1 MKALK
6 KMAAVVLAAAVVL
19 TMLAG
24 CGKKYGTPEQEILKK
39 INEIRAQQNT
49 GLAPVEKDPT
59 LSKAA
64 SALLEEFAKH
74 PVETASG
81 DGYKLTEDQVK
92 QILRDVTGRDK
103 KIGAQDFGPYGFDS
117 IEGGDC
123 FCLSPVHTNDR
134 YSGSTGAGRDGYY
147 LLCRLGNDLGDRYI
161 GNYLY
166 GYDGYY
172 YNAYGDAVIR
182 TKNLKVGMA
191 IREIKGERF
200 IMVVYE
206 TSKVAAP

>member
-1 MKALK
+1 MKAFK
-6 KMAAVVLAAAVVL
+6 KLAAVVLAAAVVL

-24 CGKKYGTPEQEILKK
+24 CKGGTVPLDPEQEILKK
-39 INEIRAQQNT
+39 INEYRAEQNT

-64 SALLEEFAKH
+64 SALLDAFAKH

-81 DGYKLTEDQVK
+81 DGYKLTEDEVK
-92 QILRDVTGRDK
+92 KVLKDVTGRDK
-103 KIGAQDFGPYGFDS
+103 NIFNQNYGSSSFVEGLDS
-117 IEGGDC
+117 
-123 FCLSPVHTNDR
+123 FYLSPAYLDQK
-134 YSGSTGAGRDGYY
+134 SGKYDYY
-147 LLCRLGNDLGDRYI
+147 LLRRLDNNFGTGDGYI
-161 GNYLY
+161 YNY
-166 GYDGYY
+166 GYNGYGY
-172 YNAYGDAVIR
+172 AAV
-182 TKNLKVGMA
+182 TMKNLKVGMA

>member
-6 KMAAVVLAAAVVL
+6 KLAAVVLAAAVVL

-24 CGKKYGTPEQEILKK
+24 CGSKYGTPEQEILKK
-39 INEIRAQQNT
+39 INELRAEQNT

-64 SALLEEFAKH
+64 SALLDAFAKH

-81 DGYKLTEDQVK
+81 DGYKLTEDEAK
-92 QILRDVTGRDK
+92 KILKDVTGRDK
-103 KIGAQDFGPYGFDS
+103 NIFNQNYGPSSFVEGLDS
-117 IEGGDC
+117 
-123 FCLSPVHTNDR
+123 FYLSPAYLDQK
-134 YSGSTGAGRDGYY
+134 SGSGKYDYY
-147 LLCRLGNDLGDRYI
+147 LLRRLDNNFGISDGYI
-161 GNYLY
+161 Y
-166 GYDGYY
+166 GYSYNGYGY
-172 YNAYGDAVIR
+172 AAVYM
-182 TKNLKVGMA
+182 KNLKVGMA

>member
-6 KMAAVVLAAAVVL
+6 KLAAVVLAAAVVL

-24 CGKKYGTPEQEILKK
+24 CKGGTVPLDPEQELLKK
-39 INEIRAQQNT
+39 INAVRATQNT

-81 DGYKLTEDQVK
+81 DGYKLTGDEVK
-92 QILRDVTGRDK
+92 RILKKVTGSDK
-103 KIGAQDFGPYGFDS
+103 NIFNPNSGPSSS
-117 IEGGDC
+117 IEGLDS
-123 FCLSPVHTNDR
+123 FYVSPIYWD
-134 YSGSTGAGRDGYY
+134 YQSGSYSTDYY
-147 LLCRLGNDLGDRYI
+147 LLRRLGNDLGDNNIYNYVD
-161 GNYLY
+161 GNNGY
-166 GYDGYY
+166 GYS
-172 YNAYGDAVIR
+172 AMCM
-182 TKNLKVGMA
+182 KNLKVGMA

-200 IMVVYE
+200 VMVVYE